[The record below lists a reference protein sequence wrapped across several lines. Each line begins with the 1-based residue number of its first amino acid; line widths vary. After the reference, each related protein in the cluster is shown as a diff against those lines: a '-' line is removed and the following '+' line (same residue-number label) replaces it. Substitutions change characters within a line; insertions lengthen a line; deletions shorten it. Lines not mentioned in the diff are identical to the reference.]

1 MVEPSRRSRH
11 TARSFSSV
19 SDSLVVTHP
28 YHPLAGKR
36 VPVLIERRYRSLG
49 HVYICDGGPLGTFT
63 LPEDV
68 TDRGRAPGESPVDAE
83 VLADLAAIVLALKK
97 VLTPRDVEE

>member
-1 MVEPSRRSRH
+1 MASRRCRH
-11 TARSFSSV
+11 TAGSPSTV

-28 YHPLAGKR
+28 FHPLAGQR
-36 VPVLIERRYRSLG
+36 VPILIERRYRSLG

-68 TDRGRAPGESPVDAE
+68 TDRGRPPGSLPVDAQA
-83 VLADLAAIVLALKK
+83 LADLAAVVSALKK
-97 VLTPRDVEE
+97 GP

>member
-1 MVEPSRRSRH
+1 MAYRRSRH
-11 TARSFSSV
+11 TAGSSSSD
-19 SDSLVVTHP
+19 SDSLLVTHP
-28 YHPLAGKR
+28 FHPLAGER

-68 TDRGRAPGESPVDAE
+68 TDRGRAPGESPLDAE
-83 VLADLAAIVLALKK
+83 VLADLAAVVSALKK
-97 VLTPRDVEE
+97 LLTPKRGEE